1 MKNEEQWKN
10 IKGIPV
16 VNIAKKDIKK
26 KVYLILK
33 ITKWKKQIFIIY
45 IYISKVTKKNNVIN
59 EEEKNTRNNKK
70 ILNNETLK
78 KKRNKSTILRFSELQ
93 QYGKILVKI
102 HLHSYRTNSSWILRD
117 AWQKC
122 ENGSFRRSRVKLQIC
137 HCEIVTVCIYIYI
150 YPRNNTYSNKYSKY
164 LIMYLN
170 TNIIHRTTQCTL
182 HLLLL
187 TRHNEILIL

>member
-45 IYISKVTKKNNVIN
+45 IYIYIKGNKKEQCNKWKRKK

-150 YPRNNTYSNKYSKY
+150 YTRE
-164 LIMYLN
+164 
-170 TNIIHRTTQCTL
+170 IIHVST
-182 HLLLL
+182 
-187 TRHNEILIL
+187 